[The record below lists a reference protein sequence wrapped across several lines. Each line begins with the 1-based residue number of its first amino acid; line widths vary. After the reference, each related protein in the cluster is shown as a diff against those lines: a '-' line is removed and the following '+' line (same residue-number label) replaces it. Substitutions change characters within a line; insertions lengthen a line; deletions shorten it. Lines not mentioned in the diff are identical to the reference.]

1 MSSRFLCAKVV
12 LSALTLAPQLL
23 GQTAHL
29 PALAL
34 SEQDAVATAV
44 AKNPSLHVA
53 LLRASQSRLDVTAED
68 ALYTPIFG
76 ANAGYTRA
84 RTPSLSGTDDVR
96 FGTNDIVDLGV
107 GLSKPFATGTT
118 VSANLA
124 GQRSLRTSSI
134 TQLLDADGR
143 PASADACA
151 AADAMC
157 RNSLLEV
164 DSGPGYSLVG
174 RLSVTQPLMRGF
186 GSELGL
192 SSLRQAKLN
201 LAASELAAQQTAS
214 ELLSRVVTA
223 YWEVWYAHEVVHIN
237 EASRELAKVQEAQA
251 QQQVASGALA
261 PASALAY
268 VTRVAELEEAVLSA
282 RTDARQRELSLAQL
296 LGEPGGVASSLTAA
310 DVPHP
315 PSADDPVEA
324 RAVDDALRT
333 SYSQK
338 QLQTQLALAKEQL
351 KTAGDPLR
359 PRLDVDAYVQAEG
372 LGNRR
377 VPPAFEQFGKMQ
389 GVSAHVGLTFE
400 TPITD
405 TRRTAQIEATR
416 LSAHIIEK
424 QLVENEVA
432 IRSSVASALTRM
444 HAAREK
450 AALSTRTEKVARE
463 QAQAERARF
472 QAGSSIAI
480 SVQEAEDSL
489 RQAQL
494 RAQRARVDLMLA
506 ELQLLELRGEL
517 LSRYAGALARLPAAD
532 RGTLERSA
540 PRRF

>member
-1 MSSRFLCAKVV
+1 MSNRHRSLPFV
-12 LSALTLAPQLL
+12 LFALTLAPGVLAQ
-23 GQTAHL
+23 AA
-29 PALAL
+29 PDRARAL
-34 SEQDAVATAV
+34 SEQDAVASAV
-44 AKNPSLHVA
+44 VSNPSLHVA
-53 LLRASQSRLDVTAED
+53 LLRASQSRLNVTAED
-68 ALYTPIFG
+68 ALYTPILD
-76 ANAGYTRA
+76 ASAGYTRA
-84 RTPSLSGTDDVR
+84 RSPSLSGTDDVR
-96 FGTNDIVDLGV
+96 VGTNNVVDLGV
-107 GLSKPFATGTT
+107 GLSKPFAAGTV
-118 VSANLA
+118 VSAALS

-134 TQLLDADGR
+134 TQLLDANGE
-143 PASADACA
+143 PCETAGAG
-151 AADAMC
+151 C
-157 RNSLLEV
+157 RDSLLDV
-164 DSGPGYSLVG
+164 DSGPGYSLIG
-174 RLSVTQPLMRGF
+174 RLSVSQPLLRGF

-201 LAASELAAQQTAS
+201 LAASELAAQETAS
-214 ELLSRVVTA
+214 SLLSQVVTA

-237 EASRELAKVQEAQA
+237 EASRELAKVQETQA

-261 PASALAY
+261 PASALPY
-268 VTRVAELEEAVLSA
+268 VTRVAELEEAVLGA
-282 RTDARQRELSLAQL
+282 RSDARQRELLLAQL
-296 LGEPGGVASSLTAA
+296 LGQPGGVATSLTAA
-310 DVPHP
+310 DSPRS

-377 VPPAFEQFGKMQ
+377 VPPAFEQFGRMQ
-389 GVSAHVGLTFE
+389 AVSAHVGLTFE
-400 TPITD
+400 TPLTD
-405 TRRTAQIEATR
+405 TRRGAQIEATR
-416 LSAHIIEK
+416 MSARIIEK

-450 AALSTRTEKVARE
+450 AALSARTEKVARE
-463 QAQAERARF
+463 QAEAERARF

-506 ELQLLELRGEL
+506 EVQLMELRGEL
-517 LSRYAGALARLPAAD
+517 LSRYAGALARLPAAE

-540 PRRF
+540 PRTF

>member
-1 MSSRFLCAKVV
+1 MSSRFCCAKIA
-12 LSALTLAPQLL
+12 LLALTLAPPLL
-23 GQTAHL
+23 AQTPDR
-29 PALAL
+29 PARAL
-34 SEQDAVATAV
+34 SEQDAVAVAV

-53 LLRASQSRLDVTAED
+53 LLRASQSRLDVTAEG
-68 ALYTPIFG
+68 ALYTPVFD
-76 ANAGYTRA
+76 ASAGYTRA
-84 RTPSLSGTDDVR
+84 RTPSLSGSDDVR

-107 GLSKPFATGTT
+107 GLRKPFATGTI
-118 VSANLA
+118 VAASVA

-134 TQLLDADGR
+134 TQLLDENGNATTVL
-143 PASADACA
+143 ACA
-151 AADAMC
+151 EAGTVC
-157 RNSLLEV
+157 RDSLLDV

-174 RLSVTQPLMRGF
+174 RLSVTQPLLRGF

-192 SSLRQAKLN
+192 TSLRQAKLN
-201 LAASELAAQQTAS
+201 LAASELFAQETAS
-214 ELLSRVVTA
+214 ALLSQVVTA

-251 QQQVASGALA
+251 QQQVKSGALA
-261 PASALAY
+261 PASALPY
-268 VTRVAELEEAVLSA
+268 VTRVAELEEAVLGA
-282 RTDARQRELSLAQL
+282 RTDARQRELALAQL
-296 LGEPGGVASSLTAA
+296 LGDPGSVATGLSAA
-310 DVPHP
+310 DVPRP
-315 PSADDPVEA
+315 ADANEPVEA

-359 PRLDVDAYVQAEG
+359 PRLDADAYVQAEG

-389 GVSAHVGLTFE
+389 AVSAHVGLTFE
-400 TPITD
+400 MPLTD

-416 LSAHIIEK
+416 LSAHIIER

-432 IRSSVASALTRM
+432 IRSSVASALTRL

-463 QAQAERARF
+463 QAEAERARF
-472 QAGSSIAI
+472 EAGSSIAI

-506 ELQLLELRGEL
+506 EVQLTELRGEL
-517 LSRYAGALARLPAAD
+517 LSRYASALARLPAAD
-532 RGTLERSA
+532 RGTLQPGP